1 MATILLV
8 GAQPAYSE
16 PLRATLAASHHEVI
30 KVRTVEEAVRQ
41 IESHRPAVVLLDLD
55 LPGTSGTEALSQLR
69 SRAVH
74 LPILALAGEASV
86 EVENQ
91 ARDLGAADFLRKGLK
106 VNLIVD
112 ALHRVLK
119 HNDGPAPKPAAG
131 PTSAPPPADKASATI
146 LVVDDEPANCQ
157 LAQIFLSRKG
167 YRVEIAP
174 TGEEALAAIQ
184 QHPPDLVLLDLNMPG
199 MNGVEVL
206 RRLSAPSFPVKPPPG
221 VILVTASVD
230 EPLLEECLALGAS
243 EIVLKPLDLKQLELA
258 ITVTLILGAQEQPS
272 A

>member
-1 MATILLV
+1 MATILFV

-16 PLRATLAASHHEVI
+16 SLRVALAASHHEVI
-30 KVRTVEEAVRQ
+30 KVRTVEEAFRH

-55 LPGTSGTEALSQLR
+55 LPGTSGIEALSQLR
-69 SRAVH
+69 SRAVQ
-74 LPILALAGEASV
+74 LPILVLAGEASI
-86 EVENQ
+86 ELENQ

-119 HNDGPAPKPAAG
+119 HDGSPAPKPDAG
-131 PTSAPPPADKASATI
+131 PVSALSPADKASATI

-157 LAQIFLSRKG
+157 LAKQFLSRKG

-184 QHPPDLVLLDLNMPG
+184 ERPPDLVLLDLNMPG

-221 VILVTASVD
+221 VILATASVD
-230 EPLLEECLALGAS
+230 EPLLKECLALGVS
-243 EIVLKPLDLKQLELA
+243 EVLLKPLDLKQLELA
-258 ITVTLILGAQEQPS
+258 ITVALILGAQE
-272 A
+272 